1 MSSKNVQTAQ
11 KAAICGGF
19 LYFFIA
25 FIPIF
30 LAYSASLI
38 DPKIIEIALAEGGD
52 TQLVLPNLILQH
64 TPVVVQIIF
73 FGALLSA
80 IMSTA
85 SGTLLA
91 PSTMFVENL
100 LKPMFKQFSD
110 EVFLKVTRFTVA
122 TFAVIV
128 TLFAL
133 NSSMSIF
140 GMVENAY
147 KITLA
152 GAFVPLVF
160 GIYWKQANSL

>member
-1 MSSKNVQTAQ
+1 MSSKNVTTAQ
-11 KAAICGGF
+11 NSAILGGS
-19 LYFFIA
+19 LYFIIA
-25 FIPIF
+25 FIPVF

-38 DPKIIEIALAEGGD
+38 DPKMVEMALAEGGD

-64 TPVVVQIIF
+64 TPVFVQIIF

-100 LKPMFKQFSD
+100 IKPMFKKFSD
-110 EVFLKVTRFTVA
+110 EVFLKIIRVTVA
-122 TFAVIV
+122 IFTVIV

-133 NSSMSIF
+133 NSNMSIF
-140 GMVENAY
+140 AMVENAY

-160 GIYWKQANSL
+160 GIYWKRANPL